1 MNRIEQAAQADIP
14 ELGHGVLRPLEYNK
28 VAPPTLT
35 PIILLAVA
43 AGATICVAQ
52 KACSNKADVGVVLEA
67 EGPLT
72 AERLLEARRSG
83 LTV

>member
-14 ELGHGVLRPLEYNK
+14 AMGQGVLGPLEYNK

-35 PIILLAVA
+35 PVILVAVA

-52 KACSNKADVGVVLEA
+52 KACNNKADLGVVLEA

-72 AERLLEARRSG
+72 AERLVEARRSG
-83 LTV
+83 LLV

>member
-35 PIILLAVA
+35 PIILATVTV
-43 AGATICVAQ
+43 GATICVAQ
-52 KACSNKADVGVVLEA
+52 KACANKADLDVVLEA
-67 EGPLT
+67 DGPLT
-72 AERLLEARRSG
+72 TERLVEARRSG
-83 LTV
+83 LLA